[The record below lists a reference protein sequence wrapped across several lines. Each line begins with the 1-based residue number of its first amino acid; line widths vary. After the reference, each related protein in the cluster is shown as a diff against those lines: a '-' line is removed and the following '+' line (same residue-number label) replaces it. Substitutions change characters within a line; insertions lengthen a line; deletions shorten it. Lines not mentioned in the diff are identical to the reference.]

1 MGQEF
6 VIRILL
12 KYLKKDGLKMQNDP
26 LYFVLYMQHCES
38 ETKKTLDVILIETNL
53 KNRPFMQESISI
65 KMSTKD
71 KQALIE
77 KAHSLRLPLSTYI
90 RLQVFKALREE
101 R

>member
-1 MGQEF
+1 
-6 VIRILL
+6 
-12 KYLKKDGLKMQNDP
+12 
-26 LYFVLYMQHCES
+26 
-38 ETKKTLDVILIETNL
+38 
-53 KNRPFMQESISI
+53 MQESISI

-77 KAHSLRLPLSTYI
+77 KAHNLRLPLSTYI

>member
-1 MGQEF
+1 
-6 VIRILL
+6 
-12 KYLKKDGLKMQNDP
+12 MQNDP
-26 LYFVLYMQHCES
+26 LHFVIYIDNCES
-38 ETKKTLDVILIETNL
+38 ETNKTFVVILKENNL
-53 KNRPFMQESISI
+53 KDRPFMQESISI

>member
-1 MGQEF
+1 MTPC
-6 VIRILL
+6 IS
-12 KYLKKDGLKMQNDP
+12 
-26 LYFVLYMQHCES
+26 LYIDTCKS
-38 ETKKTLDVILIETNL
+38 ETNKTFVVILIETNL

-65 KMSTKD
+65 KMSAKD